1 MADTPTEQVI
11 QMKVRTLALA
21 LLPLAMLATAC
32 GPGNTAG
39 AANYP
44 TKAIEMVVPFNAGG
58 ATDIAARVIS
68 EAASDDLGVP
78 VNVVNK
84 PGANQVTAVDSVNR
98 AAADGYTLLA
108 DGAGS
113 SSLQALAPN
122 LPYKWQDRKF
132 VARILSGSHVYAV
145 GKDSPANTLDEL
157 MSRAKAN
164 PGSFKVAWLGGSST
178 SDFAL
183 LQLLVANEVDVSAIQ
198 RVPFRSSGEAMIAA
212 AASDVDIAVGGASAA
227 FSLHSSG
234 DLKVLASTGKVR
246 ETKLPEVKTTT
257 ELGQPDVNIL
267 YWVGVSGAPKLPD
280 TVAEKLAASLTKIS
294 ENEDFKKKADGVAMT
309 VDIATGEEFA
319 NDVKAEAETFKALA
333 AELD

>member
-1 MADTPTEQVI
+1 
-11 QMKVRTLALA
+11 MKVRTLALA
-21 LLPLAMLATAC
+21 LIPLAMLATAC
-32 GPGNTAG
+32 APANT

-98 AAADGYTLLA
+98 AAPDGYTLLA

-122 LPYKWQDRKF
+122 LPYKWEDRKF

-145 GKDSPANTLDEL
+145 GKDSPSKTLDEL
-157 MSRAKAN
+157 MTKAKAN
-164 PGSFKVAWLGGSST
+164 PGGFKVAWLGGSST

-198 RVPFRSSGEAMIAA
+198 RVPFRSSGEGMIAA
-212 AASDVDIAVGGASAA
+212 AANDVDIAVGGASAA

-234 DLKVLASTGKVR
+234 DLNVLASTGKVR
-246 ETKLPEVKTTT
+246 ETKLPDVKTTT

-333 AELD
+333 AELG